1 MVKNMKCLVFDSP
14 KGLCK
19 YFPSNFATKNM
30 IFISKGAPTNYGAN
44 SCSPPIKA
52 FWCTALVV
60 LIIFFSLCVCV
71 YECKKGVC
79 FTKLT
84 DVLSNCKYNLS

>member
-30 IFISKGAPTNYGAN
+30 IFIYQKVPQR
-44 SCSPPIKA
+44 IMEQI
-52 FWCTALVV
+52 LVV
-60 LIIFFSLCVCV
+60 HLLKHF
-71 YECKKGVC
+71 
-79 FTKLT
+79 
-84 DVLSNCKYNLS
+84 DAQP